1 MYSVCN
7 RYPFP
12 ILECDRNLDRCSVM
26 EECEIGESFHFWKG
40 KKITFL
46 LIWQG
51 SDADLTLSA
60 SEQWRIVLLL
70 SNCVA
75 LWPLMIYST
84 DLICCM
90 IVGSCFIK
98 IFSLITTSL
107 YILELERSMP
117 AVDDEIAEVGFN
129 DVRPCDAA

>member
-1 MYSVCN
+1 
-7 RYPFP
+7 
-12 ILECDRNLDRCSVM
+12 
-26 EECEIGESFHFWKG
+26 
-40 KKITFL
+40 
-46 LIWQG
+46 
-51 SDADLTLSA
+51 
-60 SEQWRIVLLL
+60 
-70 SNCVA
+70 
-75 LWPLMIYST
+75 MIYST